1 MQPNKYQCSDG
12 GLSPPKKRM
21 IQPIQFGGINHL
33 IEIYTVYI
41 YIYNNILEFTLYS
54 SDITNNIGYIGC
66 MILSEIGD
74 TVPVVPH
81 KAVAEVSK
89 IGNL

>member
-1 MQPNKYQCSDG
+1 MEVC
-12 GLSPPKKRM
+12 PPPKKKRM